1 MASTHDGDRDRR
13 IDRLETRVDK
23 HDDRIGALGGVVGR
37 LTGEVDQLTT
47 RVGRHATQHDALA
60 SQVNELE
67 QADRDDRR
75 ERFKGWLTFASAVI
89 VALIGAYVALKTG
102 AVGSTK

>member
-1 MASTHDGDRDRR
+1 MSPTHDGEQNRR
-13 IDRLETRVDK
+13 IDRLESRVDK

-37 LTGEVDQLTT
+37 LTGEVEQHTARL
-47 RVGRHATQHDALA
+47 GRHATQLDA
-60 SQVNELE
+60 LE

-102 AVGSTK
+102 AVGGTK